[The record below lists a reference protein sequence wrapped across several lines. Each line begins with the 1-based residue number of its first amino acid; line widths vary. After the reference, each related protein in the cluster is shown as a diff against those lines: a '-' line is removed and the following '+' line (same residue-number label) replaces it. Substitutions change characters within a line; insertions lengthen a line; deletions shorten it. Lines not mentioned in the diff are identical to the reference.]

1 MKKIIF
7 LGDSITDAGH
17 LWEHPPL
24 GLGYVRLLSGPLS
37 SRCPDIRILN
47 KGQDGFTAARV
58 LQTLAENCLNYSPD
72 AASLLIGI
80 NDVAAA
86 QNTGLSLKAAGFCE
100 SISGILETL
109 KHAGIPRIFCAGPFL
124 FPSPA
129 EYLNWFPTVQEAEDI
144 FQTEALRLGLPF
156 LSLHER
162 FNQAVLCRP
171 VSELSPDGVHLTHK
185 GHELLAKWWAETFLN
200 ALRDG
205 CHT

>member
-86 QNTGLSLKAAGFCE
+86 QNTGRGLSRIHQRDSE
-100 SISGILETL
+100 NTETRRDSTDL
-109 KHAGIPRIFCAGPFL
+109 LRGPFSVSKSGGVPEL
-124 FPSPA
+124 VPNGTGGRRHFP
-129 EYLNWFPTVQEAEDI
+129 D
-144 FQTEALRLGLPF
+144 
-156 LSLHER
+156 
-162 FNQAVLCRP
+162 
-171 VSELSPDGVHLTHK
+171 
-185 GHELLAKWWAETFLN
+185 
-200 ALRDG
+200 
-205 CHT
+205 